1 MNLSGAAGGAL
12 AGVIIGTLK
21 LWMALLSLIHSNFNS
36 CHVFHQ
42 SQPGITQICIVIK
55 YGGEQSMSSFFEK
68 VGGDA
73 FFADLTSQF
82 YAVVATDP
90 ILRPMYPDEDMK
102 GAAQRLQWFL
112 AQYWG
117 GPTTYQENRGHSRL
131 RMRHSQFSI
140 DTCSAR
146 CMVECNAHSSRWC

>member
-1 MNLSGAAGGAL
+1 
-12 AGVIIGTLK
+12 
-21 LWMALLSLIHSNFNS
+21 
-36 CHVFHQ
+36 
-42 SQPGITQICIVIK
+42 
-55 YGGEQSMSSFFEK
+55 MSSFYEQ

-90 ILRPMYPDEDMK
+90 ILRPMYPDEDMN

-117 GPTTYQENRGHSRL
+117 GPTTYQENRGHPRL
-131 RMRHSQFSI
+131 RMRHSQFTI
-140 DTCSAR
+140 GIAAR
-146 CMVECNAHSSRWC
+146 DAWLRAMKTAVDGVEINEDLKEQLWDYLVLAADAMVNQPD